1 MTACNHLPQPTAA
14 VSSTNYLH
22 VRTPAWGRSVMVV
35 FTATLSDRAYRKNHL
50 WSSPVAFP
58 FYRTYDVLRQS
69 SAACKALKVPK
80 TTVLKRLASAVRL
93 RPWPPNL

>member
-22 VRTPAWGRSVMVV
+22 VRTLAWGRSVMVV
-35 FTATLSDRAYRKNHL
+35 FSATLSDRAYRKNHL

-69 SAACKALKVPK
+69 SRMARRRRS
-80 TTVLKRLASAVRL
+80 TRLMTSMRL
-93 RPWPPNL
+93 RKLCAML